1 MLPCK
6 KPYESTSNPYFYVEG
21 KQFLTSQHYTKQN
34 SRKRVAVENEGIML
48 KLVVAGE
55 GGVGKTTLIRRYV
68 DGVYHDS
75 LLTVG
80 AAFAAKRL
88 VISDG
93 HGPQPIKL
101 QIWDF
106 GGEKRFRFLLPK
118 FCYGARGAML
128 SFDLNR
134 FSTFLKL
141 DEWLK
146 LIRANTEEIP
156 IVLIGTKADLQRAVD
171 RKEVIEF
178 AKTHELKA
186 YFETSSKEDLNV
198 TPAFEYLAKQM
209 LIYIRNRMQRV
220 S

>member
-1 MLPCK
+1 M
-6 KPYESTSNPYFYVEG
+6 
-21 KQFLTSQHYTKQN
+21 
-34 SRKRVAVENEGIML
+34 RAAVENEGLML

-68 DGVYHDS
+68 EGVYHDS

-80 AAFAAKRL
+80 AAFAARRL
-88 VISDG
+88 VLDDG
-93 HGPQPIKL
+93 YGPQAVKL

-141 DEWLK
+141 DQWLE
-146 LIRANTEEIP
+146 LIRQNTDDIHP
-156 IVLIGTKADLQRAVD
+156 RC
-171 RKEVIEF
+171 
-178 AKTHELKA
+178 
-186 YFETSSKEDLNV
+186 EDVWL
-198 TPAFEYLAKQM
+198 
-209 LIYIRNRMQRV
+209 
-220 S
+220 